1 MCVCVCVCVCVCF
14 FMNQVKAEHFIQ
26 EIYTKNFPFKYFFLS
41 EEKQKDRICKER
53 EFNDNS
59 IPLSNVVTR
68 LFTYT
73 NLILKL
79 MFSC

>member
-1 MCVCVCVCVCVCF
+1 MQIIFLLNIF
-14 FMNQVKAEHFIQ
+14 FCLRK
-26 EIYTKNFPFKYFFLS
+26 T
-41 EEKQKDRICKER
+41 DRICKER

-79 MFSC
+79 LFNC